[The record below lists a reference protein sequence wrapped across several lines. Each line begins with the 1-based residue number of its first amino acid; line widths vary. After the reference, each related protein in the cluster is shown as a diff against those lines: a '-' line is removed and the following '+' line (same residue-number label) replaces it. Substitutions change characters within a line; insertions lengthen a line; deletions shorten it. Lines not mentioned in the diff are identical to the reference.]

1 METFRD
7 DYSPILEN
15 IPIDIKQKM
24 RKLRTRSAKILEHVD
39 KRDDDEVFIVEAIL
53 KRNMG
58 KYFVKVKLLF
68 SMTKSQ

>member
-58 KYFVKVKLLF
+58 KYLVKVKLLF
-68 SMTKSQ
+68 SMRKSQ

>member
-1 METFRD
+1 
-7 DYSPILEN
+7 
-15 IPIDIKQKM
+15 M

-58 KYFVKVKLLF
+58 KYLDKVKLLF
-68 SMTKSQ
+68 SMRKSQ